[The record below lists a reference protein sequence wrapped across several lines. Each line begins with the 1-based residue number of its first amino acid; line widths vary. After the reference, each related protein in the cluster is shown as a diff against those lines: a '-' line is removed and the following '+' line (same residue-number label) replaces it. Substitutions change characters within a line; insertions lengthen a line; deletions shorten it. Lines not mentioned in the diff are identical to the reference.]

1 MIKKIVLGLL
11 VVIVLFLIVVALQPA
26 EYRVTRSAIVAAPPP
41 DIFLQVNDFHN
52 WEKWSPW
59 AKLDPA
65 MKQTFEG
72 PASGKG
78 AIYHWTGDKK
88 VGEGQMTITESHP
101 NDLIRINLEFIKPFA
116 STALTEFTF
125 KPEANGTSVTWSM
138 SGHKNFMSK
147 AFCLFMSMDNMIG
160 GDFERGLASL
170 KSAAEGKK

>member
-11 VVIVLFLIVVALQPA
+11 MFIVLFLVVVALQPA
-26 EYRVTRSAIVAAPPP
+26 EYRVTCNTIVAASPP

-59 AKLDPA
+59 AKLDPG

-78 AIYHWTGDKK
+78 AIYRWTGDKK

-101 NDLIRINLEFIKPFA
+101 NDLIGINLEFIKPFA
-116 STALTEFTF
+116 SIALTEFTF
-125 KPEANGTSVTWSM
+125 KPEANGKRHF
-138 SGHKNFMSK
+138 GHMEHVRPQK
-147 AFCLFMSMDNMIG
+147 FCLQ
-160 GDFERGLASL
+160 SL
-170 KSAAEGKK
+170 LPFHEHG